1 MDTNLDM
8 DTNLLKP
15 KRIETLKLYDDTSK
29 CLNCFNTEFDI
40 NLV

>member
-1 MDTNLDM
+1 MDINLVM
-8 DTNLLKP
+8 LKP

-40 NLV
+40 NLL